1 MTIQEIKN
9 KIDELRS
16 EGKENDEI
24 FLLVKELYPDF
35 PEIKLKALIGG
46 IR

>member
-16 EGKENDEI
+16 EGKQNDEI
-24 FLLVKELYPDF
+24 FIITKELYPNF